1 MMIYDKLIKTAD
13 DQKFL
18 LNEILVNHS
27 QAIQDF
33 SQEVVKTF
41 HGEGRLLVMASG
53 NLGTVATLVA
63 NLLAHRLA
71 QDRPMLPAI
80 DLCQNT
86 TLATALIADNQ
97 GEQFF
102 SRQLRAIARPGDIV
116 LAFDDVR
123 HDMAIREGLQ
133 TARDL
138 QCRTAKL
145 LIGSEHDGND
155 SDYLFCFPQVPI
167 ARGIEGAVFF
177 GILLCEL
184 IETELFGF

>member
-1 MMIYDKLIKTAD
+1 MIYDKLIKTAD

-18 LNEILVNHS
+18 LNEILVNHT

-33 SQEVVKTF
+33 AQEVVKAF
-41 HGEGRLLVMASG
+41 HGDGRLLLMASG
-53 NLGTVATLVA
+53 SLGTVATLVA
-63 NLLAHRLA
+63 NLLTHRLA

-86 TLATALIADNQ
+86 TLATSLSADNLS
-97 GEQFF
+97 EQFF
-102 SRQLRAIARPGDIV
+102 SRQIRTIARPGDIV

-123 HDMAIREGLQ
+123 HDAAVREGLS

-138 QCRTAKL
+138 DCRTAKL
-145 LIGSEHDGND
+145 LLGSESDGND
-155 SDYLFCFPQVPI
+155 SDYLFCFPQVHP

-184 IETELFGF
+184 VEAELFGF

>member
-1 MMIYDKLIKTAD
+1 MIYDKLVKTAD

-18 LNEILVNHS
+18 LNEILVNHT

-33 SQEVVKTF
+33 SQEVVKAF
-41 HGEGRLLVMASG
+41 HGEGRLLLMASG

-63 NLLAHRLA
+63 NLLTHRLA
-71 QDRPMLPAI
+71 HDRPMLPAI
-80 DLCQNT
+80 DLCQNA
-86 TLATALIADNQ
+86 TLATSLIADNI

-123 HDMAIREGLQ
+123 HDAAVREGLS

-138 QCRTAKL
+138 DCRTAKL
-145 LIGSEHDGND
+145 LLGSEHDGND
-155 SDYLFCFPQVPI
+155 SDYLFCFPQVPP

-184 IETELFGF
+184 VEAELFGF

>member
-1 MMIYDKLIKTAD
+1 MIYDKLIKTAE
-13 DQKFL
+13 DQKLL
-18 LNEILVNHS
+18 LNEILVNHT

-33 SQEVVKTF
+33 SQEVVKAF
-41 HGEGRLLVMASG
+41 HGDGRLLLMANG
-53 NLGTVATLVA
+53 TLGAVATLVA

-71 QDRPMLPAI
+71 NDRPMLPAI

-86 TLATALIADNQ
+86 TLATSLIADNMS
-97 GEQFF
+97 EQFF

-123 HDMAIREGLQ
+123 HDAAVREALQ
-133 TARDL
+133 TARSL
-138 QCRTAKL
+138 ECRSAKVM
-145 LIGSEHDGND
+145 IGLDSDSND
-155 SDYLFCFPQVPI
+155 SDYLFCFPQIPP

-184 IETELFGF
+184 IESELFGF